1 MHINTYLFHYF
12 YHGLNA
18 FDLLARGV
26 GEHTRGFVGKY
37 CHVAVALLDVDA
49 PDVGG
54 GETSFLAQKT
64 DDVALAQLVFL
75 ALADIEREHLGG
87 SGRRK
92 EIGRRKGIDAHVALD
107 KIGDMLLG
115 TEHEEGAACG
125 FPTGCAP
132 YPMHI
137 SILVHEALVDDDV
150 EGLVVGPGY
159 LGRVGAFGEIL
170 FLVAEDF
177 FVVHEP
183 AYESF
188 RIPFDGIDVPFFGV

>member
-37 CHVAVALLDVDA
+37 CHIAVALLDVDA

-115 TEHEEGAACG
+115 TEHEEG
-125 FPTGCAP
+125 
-132 YPMHI
+132 
-137 SILVHEALVDDDV
+137 VD
-150 EGLVVGPGY
+150 Y
-159 LGRVGAFGEIL
+159 
-170 FLVAEDF
+170 F
-177 FVVHEP
+177 FVTDEMFDSMIQKDDFLEYAKYVSHSYGTPRSYVEENLNLGKNVILEIEIQG
-183 AYESF
+183 ALKVKKRF
-188 RIPFDGIDVPFFGV
+188 RPLPGILIFNT